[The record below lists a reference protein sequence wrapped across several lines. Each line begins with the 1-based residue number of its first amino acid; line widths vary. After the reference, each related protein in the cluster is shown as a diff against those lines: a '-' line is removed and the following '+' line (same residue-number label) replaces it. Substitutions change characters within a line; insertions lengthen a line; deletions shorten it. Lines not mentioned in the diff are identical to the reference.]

1 MSLPAPS
8 LPDPIEDFGE
18 LTIETKVREVLPYA
32 DGPRL
37 LVVEDEPVDRMHI
50 RRLLHKTGIPTT
62 VDEAESVTSAREALA
77 AADFDCILLDYGL
90 GDGGGSDVMSAI
102 RETCVEHAPGV
113 VFVTGR
119 TDKEL
124 AYQLKQ
130 GGAVD
135 VISKDGL
142 TPEALRHAVEAAL
155 LRRTAVDHGR
165 RALLR
170 DPVTGLPGLQ
180 YFEQRL
186 DDVVMTSVREMKPAI
201 VMMIEITN
209 LTDIVDRLGTD
220 VAETF
225 LTSIVGRLKAV
236 ISSGDIVARTGASRF
251 AMIARNRQSAS
262 MAGAI
267 SLRIM
272 NWLRMPYR
280 MLGVLE
286 PDFRMGIS
294 ICPHDGHS
302 TVALMRATEAAL
314 GTTSPGTK
322 GNIRFYH
329 ALLGRNMN
337 RRLELMADLASAIE
351 RDQLRMMYQP
361 VVDCATGRM
370 VFSTADIRWLHPVH
384 GPVFADELLPLAEK
398 AGVAGPLAE
407 WALDQ
412 CCDAMAAWQD
422 ARRPALQ
429 CALVVGHDVLTGGYL
444 SSLVRAKL
452 DASGIEPG
460 ALVLSLNADTLA
472 HNSMLVARELKL
484 LADAGIQIAVDD
496 YGDPD
501 QSMPAI
507 DALPVDWLRLSPL
520 LLLDPEQ
527 ADDAGADGSAGLR
540 AAIAKAES
548 IGVRTIA
555 TGLNTSAQF
564 DHARACGIQYVQGDL
579 ISPPLPLVDLA
590 VWSRTPFQPRKQ
602 TQRGEQPS
610 AA

>member
-1 MSLPAPS
+1 MSLPALS
-8 LPDPIEDFGE
+8 LPNPLEDFGD
-18 LTIETKVREVLPYA
+18 LLIETKVREVLPYA

-50 RRLLHKTGIPTT
+50 RRLLRKAGIPTT
-62 VDEAESVTSAREALA
+62 VDEAESVTSAREAIA
-77 AADFDCILLDYGL
+77 AADFDCVLLDYSL

-124 AYQLKQ
+124 AYNLMQS
-130 GGAVD
+130 GAVD

-142 TPEALRHAVEAAL
+142 TPEALRHAVETAL
-155 LRRTAVDHGR
+155 SRRTAGDQGR

-170 DPVTGLPGLQ
+170 DPVTGLPGQQ
-180 YFEQRL
+180 YFEQKL
-186 DDVVMTSVREMKPAI
+186 DDIVMTSVRDMKPAI
-201 VMMIEITN
+201 VMIIEIAN
-209 LTDIVDRLGTD
+209 LTDMVDGLG
-220 VAETF
+220 AEASDAF
-225 LTSIVGRLKAV
+225 LSSVVSRLKAV
-236 ISSGDIVARTGASRF
+236 ISNGDIVARTGANRF
-251 AMIARNRQSAS
+251 SVIAQNRQSAS
-262 MAGAI
+262 MAGAV

-280 MLGVLE
+280 MLGQLD
-286 PDFRMGIS
+286 PDFRMGVS
-294 ICPHDGHS
+294 ICPHDGHG

-337 RRLELMADLASAIE
+337 RRLELMADLSFAVE

-361 VVDCATGRM
+361 VVDGATGCM
-370 VFSTADIRWLHPVH
+370 SFATADIRWLHPVH

-398 AGVAGPLAE
+398 AGVAGPIVE

-422 ARRPALQ
+422 ARRPPLLCSLA
-429 CALVVGHDVLTGGYL
+429 VGHAALTGGYL
-444 SSLVRAKL
+444 ASLVRTKL
-452 DASGIEPG
+452 EASGMEPS
-460 ALVLSLNADTLA
+460 ALILSLSADTLA
-472 HNSMLVARELKL
+472 HNSMLVAREIKL
-484 LADAGIQIAVDD
+484 LTEAGIQIIVDD
-496 YGDPD
+496 YGDPEL
-501 QSMPAI
+501 SMPAM
-507 DALPVDWLRLSPL
+507 DALPVGWLRISPL
-520 LLLDPEQ
+520 LLLDPEMEDA
-527 ADDAGADGSAGLR
+527 ADAARLAALR
-540 AAIAKAES
+540 AAVAKAET
-548 IGVRTIA
+548 IGSRTIA
-555 TGLNTSAQF
+555 SGINTSAQF
-564 DHARACGIQYVQGDL
+564 DHARACGIQYVQGDP

-590 VWSRTPFQPRKQ
+590 VWSRTPYRAMKQ
-602 TQRGEQPS
+602 VKRGEQPN

>member
-8 LPDPIEDFGE
+8 FPDPVEDFGE
-18 LTIETKVREVLPYA
+18 FLIETKVRAVLPYA

-50 RRLLHKTGIPTT
+50 RRLLRKTGIPTT
-62 VDEAESVTSAREALA
+62 VDEAESVTSAHEAIA
-77 AADFDCILLDYGL
+77 AADFDCVLLDYGL

-124 AYQLKQ
+124 AYHLKQ
-130 GGAVD
+130 SGAVD
-135 VISKDGL
+135 VIAKDGL

-155 LRRTAVDHGR
+155 SRRTAVDHSR

-186 DDVVMTSVREMKPAI
+186 DNVVMSSVRDMKPAI
-201 VMMIEITN
+201 VMMIEIAN
-209 LTDIVDRLGTD
+209 SAEIIDRLGAD
-220 VAETF
+220 LAETF
-225 LTSIVGRLKAV
+225 LTSIVSRLKAV
-236 ISSGDIVARTGASRF
+236 VSGGDILARTGANRF
-251 AMIARNRQSAS
+251 SIIAQNRQSAS

-280 MLGVLE
+280 MLGDLE

-294 ICPHDGHS
+294 ICPHDGHG

-314 GTTSPGTK
+314 GTTGPGTK

-337 RRLELMADLASAIE
+337 RRLELLADLSYAIE

-361 VVDCATGRM
+361 AIDNATGRM
-370 VFSTADIRWLHPVH
+370 AFATADIRWLHPVH
-384 GPVFADELLPLAEK
+384 GPVFVDELLPLAEK
-398 AGVAGPLAE
+398 AGIAGPIAE

-412 CCDAMAAWQD
+412 CCDAVAAWQD
-422 ARRPALQ
+422 ARRPPLQ
-429 CALVVGHDVLTGGYL
+429 CSLAVGHEVLTGGHL
-444 SSLVRAKL
+444 SSLMRTRL
-452 DASGIEPG
+452 RASGMEP
-460 ALVLSLNADTLA
+460 ATLILTLNADTLA
-472 HNSMLVARELKL
+472 HNSMLVAREIKL
-484 LADAGIQIAVDD
+484 LADAGVQIAIDEF
-496 YGDPD
+496 GDPE
-501 QSMPAI
+501 QSMPVI
-507 DALPVDWLRLSPL
+507 DALPVSWLRLSPL

-540 AAIAKAES
+540 AAIAMAEAS
-548 IGVRTIA
+548 GVRTVA
-555 TGLNTSAQF
+555 TGLNTSAQI

-590 VWSRTPFQPRKQ
+590 VWSRTPFQAKKQ